1 MSQIATASLEQEAG
15 GRMEVIIAF
24 REEQSSLQMHLHHHQ
39 QEPVDEEEEEGSY
52 YATAVREEEDEYFEA
67 TGSRQ
72 HQQQDNIRGVFE
84 ETAAGC
90 HQSEEQLKE
99 FSDCFLRKT
108 KEIID
113 EKANEVRRGW

>member
-1 MSQIATASLEQEAG
+1 
-15 GRMEVIIAF
+15 MEVIIAF
-24 REEQSSLQMHLHHHQ
+24 REERSSLQMHLHHHQ
-39 QEPVDEEEEEGSY
+39 QELVDEEEEEGSY

-72 HQQQDNIRGVFE
+72 HQQQDNSRGFLTAVEDNSRGFLE

-113 EKANEVRRGW
+113 EKANEVRRSW

>member
-1 MSQIATASLEQEAG
+1 
-15 GRMEVIIAF
+15 MEVIIAF
-24 REEQSSLQMHLHHHQ
+24 REERSSLQMHLHHHQ
-39 QEPVDEEEEEGSY
+39 QEPVDEEEEEEGSY

-72 HQQQDNIRGVFE
+72 HQQQDNSRGFLE

-113 EKANEVRRGW
+113 EKANEVRRSW

>member
-1 MSQIATASLEQEAG
+1 MSQITTASLEQETG

-24 REEQSSLQMHLHHHQ
+24 REERSSLQMHLHHHQ
-39 QEPVDEEEEEGSY
+39 QEPVEDEEEGSY
-52 YATAVREEEDEYFEA
+52 YATAVQEEEDEYFEA

-72 HQQQDNIRGVFE
+72 HQQQDNSRGVFE

-113 EKANEVRRGW
+113 EKANEVRRS

>member
-1 MSQIATASLEQEAG
+1 
-15 GRMEVIIAF
+15 MEVIIAF
-24 REEQSSLQMHLHHHQ
+24 REERGSLQMHLHHHQ
-39 QEPVDEEEEEGSY
+39 QQPVEEEEEEEEEGSY

-67 TGSRQ
+67 TGIRQ
-72 HQQQDNIRGVFE
+72 HQQQDNSRGVLTAVE

-99 FSDCFLRKT
+99 FSDYFLRKT

-113 EKANEVRRGW
+113 KKANEVRRGRK